1 MIENQQ
7 LLEFIQQYGYWILYP
22 LMIIEG
28 PIITLIGG
36 GLAALGILRVEIVFL
51 LSVIGDLTMDI
62 GLYYI
67 GLYGN
72 NRLRKWFVQHK
83 KLELKRK
90 QVRNFFKNHSG
101 KIIFFVKISSGLCYV
116 TFITAGMIRM
126 PLKRFLFFSLIG
138 GILWS
143 GLLTGLGY
151 FYGHLYQEISGKI
164 EQAGLIIII
173 LTALS
178 LIIVTIF
185 KKVGT
190 NKLLKSKNL

>member
-1 MIENQQ
+1 MLENTQ
-7 LLEFIQQYGYWILYP
+7 LLNFIQQYGYWILYP

-28 PIITLIGG
+28 PIITLVGG
-36 GLAALGILRVEIVFL
+36 GLAALGVLRIEIVFL

-67 GLYGN
+67 GLCGN
-72 NRLRKWFVQHK
+72 RRLRKWIVKHK

-90 QVRNFFKNHSG
+90 QVRKFFKNHGG
-101 KIIFFVKISSGLCYV
+101 KIIFFVKIGSGLCYI

-143 GLLTGLGY
+143 GALVTLGY

-164 EQAGLIIII
+164 EQAGLIIVT
-173 LTALS
+173 LAVLS
-178 LIIVTIF
+178 FIIVMVF
-185 KKVGT
+185 KKLGA
-190 NKLLKSKNL
+190 NKLLRSKNL

>member
-1 MIENQQ
+1 MIEQQQ
-7 LLEFIQQYGYWILYP
+7 LIGFIQQYGYWILYP
-22 LMIIEG
+22 LMVIEG
-28 PIITLIGG
+28 PVITLVGG
-36 GLAALGILRVEIVFL
+36 GLSALGVLRIEIVFL

-72 NRLRKWFVQHK
+72 KRLRRWIAKHK

-90 QVRNFFKNHSG
+90 QVRKFFKNHGG
-101 KIIFFVKISSGLCYV
+101 KIIFFVKISSGLCYI

-143 GLLTGLGY
+143 GVLVTLGY

-164 EQAGLIIII
+164 EQAGLIIIT
-173 LTALS
+173 LAVLS
-178 LIIVTIF
+178 FVVITLF
-185 KKVGT
+185 KKFGANT
-190 NKLLKSKNL
+190 LIKSKNL